1 MYLKSL
7 DIQGFKSFPD
17 KVHIDFSS
25 GVTAIVGPNGSGK
38 SNIVDAVRWTL
49 GEQSIRNLRGG
60 RMEDVIFGGTSR
72 RKPLGFCEATLTVD
86 NQGGGLPVEYDQVAV
101 TRRYYRSG
109 ESEFFINKKAVRL
122 KDVRELL
129 MDTGLGREGYSVVGQ
144 GRIDEILAAKSGD
157 RRELF
162 EEAAGITKFR
172 YRKAEAERK
181 LEGTE
186 ENLVRIRDIVA
197 ELAAQA
203 APLKDQAEQAQK
215 FLLLRDG
222 LRAMEVSL
230 WMDGLEK
237 LGENR
242 RNVQADFENAGRSVS
257 ACRRQLEELYAQSQ
271 RLADQNRQKELEAE
285 AARQALREE
294 ENRLAA
300 LQSRQAVAQA
310 NLENNRQNAAR
321 LRKELDQQTGRR
333 REAQGRLQSQLEQL
347 ALLEQELAG
356 LEEQDRLLG
365 QKRREARQSQ
375 EQAVS
380 QLAELEKEQES
391 IEEQIRRLELEQA
404 ALSSG
409 QAEIDS
415 RGQGLADETARAL
428 TRLEEQRGLLEQGE
442 QEIARRRQEEERW
455 QAQAARLEDLVRQ
468 ERQTAGRLARQA
480 EELGRRLAAAG
491 DRSALLQGLEREYE
505 GFSRAVRRVLQAAD
519 GGRLPGVRGPVSRLL
534 QTEDRYAV
542 AVETALGSAVSHV
555 VTEDEDCAKAAILFL
570 KQGDLGR
577 ATFLPLTA
585 LRPRRAD
592 PGPLEGRPGF
602 VAMADQL
609 VRRNPEY
616 DKLAESLLGATA
628 VAEDID
634 SAVRL
639 ARQFSYRYRIVTLD
653 GQLINPSGAM
663 TGGSL
668 NKNAGM
674 LSRANEIRRLEEEQ
688 AELRRR
694 LQELEEQSAQ
704 AGRRLEQAEG
714 RRDQAGDQLRQ
725 AQNSLLA
732 LRAEQGQRALL
743 LESLRQALESLQEQ
757 QRQSGARRR
766 RAQLEALQ
774 KAQELE
780 ALRQARARLEGRK
793 DRSRQELDAA
803 GRQSAE
809 LDEENQRLQRQI
821 AGAQSALAAQR
832 QGAEQ
837 MAALLEGLAGQ
848 DDEKTQAAQR
858 LEEENRRLEQELAQG
873 EEQRRLLLAQAEQKQ
888 RDIEAI
894 SQQKM
899 DIEALRVKADRE
911 AQGQNDRLMNLE
923 REQSRLEAKKN
934 QAELEEKQILDRM
947 WEAYELTPTAAQA
960 VRQPL
965 ESPGKT
971 QREAARLREEIK
983 ALGAVNLGAV
993 EEYRRVN
1000 GRYTFMEEQR
1010 QDLEQAKGDLE
1021 QVISRLTQNMRQIFA
1036 REFEKINGAFGRTFA
1051 RLFGGGAAGLELEDP
1066 ADILNCGIE
1075 IHAELPGKS
1084 RRAISLLSGGEKALT
1099 AIALYFSILEIRPA
1113 PFCIL
1118 DEIEASLDDVN
1129 VLRYME
1135 YLRSLCGQT
1144 QFILITHRRGA
1155 MEGADILYG
1164 AAMEEQGVTKLL
1176 KLELNEAEQKIK
1188 AGPQGAAD
1196 NGRSE

>member
-1 MYLKSL
+1 MYLRSL

-49 GEQSIRNLRGG
+49 GEQSVKNLRGG
-60 RMEDVIFGGTSR
+60 RMEDVIFGGTTR

-86 NQGGGLPVEYDQVAV
+86 NRGGGLPVEYDQVAV

-129 MDTGLGREGYSVVGQ
+129 MDTGLGREGYSVIGQ
-144 GRIDEILAAKSGD
+144 GRIDEILAAKGGD
-157 RRELF
+157 RREIF

-203 APLKDQAEQAQK
+203 APLKIQAEQARK
-215 FLLLRDG
+215 FLLLRDD
-222 LRAMEVSL
+222 LRALEVSL

-242 RNVQADFENAGRSVS
+242 RKAQTDFENAGRSVS
-257 ACRRQLEELYAQSQ
+257 ARRRQLEELYAQSQ

-285 AARQALREE
+285 GARQALREE
-294 ENRLAA
+294 ENRLSA

-310 NLENNRQNAAR
+310 NLENNRQNARR
-321 LRKELDQQTGRR
+321 LQAELAEQTGRR
-333 REAQGRLQSQLEQL
+333 QEAEERRQKQLEQL
-347 ALLEQELAG
+347 ALLEGRLAE
-356 LEEQDRLLG
+356 LEEQDRLLT
-365 QKRREARQSQ
+365 QSRQEAALAR
-375 EQAVS
+375 EQAVLRL
-380 QLAELEKEQES
+380 QELE
-391 IEEQIRRLELEQA
+391 EELRRLEERRRRLELEQA
-404 ALSSG
+404 ALASG
-409 QAEIDS
+409 QAEMDS
-415 RGQGLADETARAL
+415 QGQGLAGEIERAQI
-428 TRLEEQRGLLEQGE
+428 RLEEQQGRLEQGE
-442 QEIARRRQEEERW
+442 QEIAC
-455 QAQAARLEDLVRQ
+455 
-468 ERQTAGRLARQA
+468 RQA
-480 EELGRRLAAAG
+480 EEKRWKAQADGLEAQRQDRRQKTGLLARQTEDLRRRLTAAQ
-491 DRSALLQGLEREYE
+491 DRAALLQGLEREYE
-505 GFSRAVRRVLQAAD
+505 GFSRAARRVLQAAD
-519 GGRLPGVRGPVSRLL
+519 KGTLSGVRGPVSRLL
-534 QTEDRYAV
+534 QAEDRYTV
-542 AVETALGSAVSHV
+542 AVETALGAAVSHI
-555 VTEDEDCAKAAILFL
+555 VTEDEGDAKAAILFL
-570 KQGDLGR
+570 KKGDLGR

-585 LRPRRAD
+585 LRSRKTD
-592 PGPLEGRPGF
+592 SGPLEGQPGF

-609 VRRNPEY
+609 VRRKPEY
-616 DKLAESLLGATA
+616 DTLAESLLGATA

-639 ARQFSYRYRIVTLD
+639 ARRFSYRYRIVTLD

-674 LSRANEIRRLEEEQ
+674 FSRANEIRRLGQEQ
-688 AELRRR
+688 KQLKKQ
-694 LQELEEQSAQ
+694 LQDLEEQSVQADRRLNETEEERNQ
-704 AGRRLEQAEG
+704 AGEK
-714 RRDQAGDQLRQ
+714 LRQ
-725 AQNSLLA
+725 IQNHLLS
-732 LRAEQGQRALL
+732 LRAEQGQRTVL
-743 LESLRQALESLQEQ
+743 LESLAQALESLQAE
-757 QRQSGARRR
+757 QRQSGARQRQAQLERRQQEEQLEELGRTLTELEER
-766 RAQLEALQ
+766 RAQ
-774 KAQELE
+774 
-780 ALRQARARLEGRK
+780 R
-793 DRSRQELDAA
+793 RQELADAE
-803 GRQSAE
+803 GQSAA

-821 AGAQSALAAQR
+821 VGEGSALAAQR

-837 MAALLEGLAGQ
+837 MTALLEALGGQ
-848 DDEKTQAAQR
+848 DDEKLRAIQQ
-858 LEEENRRLEQELAQG
+858 LEEDNRRLEQELAQG
-873 EEQRRLLLAQAEQKQ
+873 EEQRRQLLVQAEQKQ
-888 RDIEAI
+888 QEIERI

-899 DIEALRVKADRE
+899 DIEALRVKADKE
-911 AQGQNDRLMNLE
+911 AQQQNDGLMNME
-923 REQSRLEAKKN
+923 REQARLEAKKN

-960 VRQPL
+960 IRQPL
-965 ESPGKT
+965 ESLGKT

-983 ALGAVNLGAV
+983 GLGAVNLGAV
-993 EEYRRVN
+993 EEYQRVN

-1036 REFEKINGAFGRTFA
+1036 REFEKINGNFGRTFA
-1051 RLFGGGAAGLELEDP
+1051 RLFGGGAAWLELEDP

-1084 RRAISLLSGGEKALT
+1084 RRVISLLSGGEKALT
-1099 AIALYFSILEIRPA
+1099 AIALYFAILETRPT

-1129 VLRYME
+1129 VLRYMD

-1164 AAMEEQGVTKLL
+1164 AAMQEQGVTKLL

-1188 AGPQGAAD
+1188 AGPRGAD
-1196 NGRSE
+1196 DGRSE

>member
-1 MYLKSL
+1 MYLRSL

-17 KVHIDFSS
+17 KVHIEFSS
-25 GVTAIVGPNGSGK
+25 GITAIVGPNGSGK

-49 GEQSIRNLRGG
+49 GEQSVKNLRGG

-86 NQGGGLPVEYDQVAV
+86 NRDGGLPVEYDQVAV

-109 ESEFFINKKAVRL
+109 ESEFFINKKAARL

-129 MDTGLGREGYSVVGQ
+129 MDTGLGREGYSVIGQ

-157 RRELF
+157 RREIF

-186 ENLVRIRDIVA
+186 ENLTRIRDIID

-203 APLKDQAEQAQK
+203 APLKTQAEQAKK

-242 RNVQADFENAGRSVS
+242 RKVQTDFENAVRSVS
-257 ACRRQLEELYAQSQ
+257 ARRRQLEELYAQSQ
-271 RLADQNRQKELEAE
+271 DLADQNRQKELEAE

-294 ENRLAA
+294 ENQLAA

-310 NLENNRQNAAR
+310 NLENNRENVRR
-321 LRKELDQQTGRR
+321 LQGELEEQKGRR
-333 REAQGRLQSQLEQL
+333 QEAENQRQRQLEQL
-347 ALLEQELAG
+347 TLLEQG
-356 LEEQDRLLG
+356 LEELERQDRLL
-365 QKRREARQSQ
+365 ARQRQEADRARQQAMARLGELEQ
-375 EQAVS
+375 EQNR
-380 QLAELEKEQES
+380 LA
-391 IEEQIRRLELEQA
+391 EQIRRLELEQA
-404 ALSSG
+404 ALASG
-409 QAEIDS
+409 QAEMDS
-415 RGQGLADETARAL
+415 RGRDLAGETERAKI
-428 TRLEEQRGLLEQGE
+428 RLEEQQALLERGE
-442 QEIARRRQEEERW
+442 GEIVLRQAEEAG
-455 QAQAARLEDLVRQ
+455 QKAQADSLEARLRQ
-468 ERQTAGRLARQA
+468 ERRQAALLARQA
-480 EELGRRLAAAG
+480 EELSRRLAAAQ
-491 DRSALLQGLEREYE
+491 DRAAFLQGLEREYE
-505 GFSRAVRRVLQAAD
+505 GFSRAVRQVMQAAD
-519 GGRLPGVRGPVSRLL
+519 KGRLSGLRGPVSRLL
-534 QTEDRYAV
+534 QAEDRYAV
-542 AVETALGSAVSHV
+542 AVEIALGSAVSHI
-555 VTEDEDCAKAAILFL
+555 VTEDEDDAKAAILFL
-570 KQGDLGR
+570 KKGDLGR

-585 LRPRRAD
+585 LRPRKAD
-592 PGPLEGRPGF
+592 SRPLEGQPGF
-602 VAMADQL
+602 VAMADRL
-609 VRRNPEY
+609 VRRAPEY
-616 DKLAESLLGATA
+616 DKLAESLLAATA

-639 ARQFSYRYRIVTLD
+639 ARRFSYRYRIVTLD

-674 LSRANEIRRLEEEQ
+674 LSRANEIRRLEQEKKELAEELRRLEEQ
-688 AELRRR
+688 AG
-694 LQELEEQSAQ
+694 Q
-704 AGRRLEQAEG
+704 AGRRLEQTEAEQN
-714 RRDQAGDQLRQ
+714 RANEALRQ
-725 AQNSLLA
+725 IQNGLLS

-743 LESLRQALESLQEQ
+743 LESLAQNLETLQAEGRQSGERLRQAQLERRQKEEGLEELRQALAGLEEELEQ
-757 QRQSGARRR
+757 RRR
-766 RAQLEALQ
+766 ELADAQGQTAALE
-774 KAQELE
+774 
-780 ALRQARARLEGRK
+780 
-793 DRSRQELDAA
+793 
-803 GRQSAE
+803 
-809 LDEENQRLQRQI
+809 EENQRLQRQI
-821 AGAQSALAAQR
+821 AGEQSALAAQR

-837 MAALLEGLAGQ
+837 MTALLETLGGQ
-848 DDEKTQAAQR
+848 DGEKTQALRR

-873 EEQRRLLLAQAEQKQ
+873 EEGRRSRLAQAEQKQ
-888 RDIEAI
+888 REIEKI

-899 DIEALRVKADRE
+899 DIEARRVKADKE
-911 AQGQNDRLMNLE
+911 AQRQNDGLMSME
-923 REQSRLEAKKN
+923 REQARLEAKKN
-934 QAELEEKQILDRM
+934 QAELEEKQILDKM
-947 WEAYELTPTAAQA
+947 WEAYELTPAAAQA
-960 VRQPL
+960 VRQPV
-965 ESPGKT
+965 ESLGKT
-971 QREAARLREEIK
+971 QREAARLREEIR

-993 EEYRRVN
+993 EEYQRVN

-1036 REFEKINGAFGRTFA
+1036 REFEKINGNFGRTFA
-1051 RLFGGGAAGLELEDP
+1051 RLFGGGAAWLELEDP

-1084 RRAISLLSGGEKALT
+1084 RRVISLLSGGEKALT
-1099 AIALYFSILEIRPA
+1099 AIALYFAILETRPT

-1164 AAMEEQGVTKLL
+1164 AAMQEQGVTKLL

-1188 AGPQGAAD
+1188 TGPQRG
-1196 NGRSE
+1196 SVH